1 MRKSIIA
8 SGECCYLCGNTQNL
22 ERHHCLYGRGI
33 RQLSD
38 RFGLTVMLCP
48 RCHRDTKYGV
58 HGLNKEADL
67 RLKRIAQ
74 ITFESIYSHEKWMK
88 VFGRNYL

>member
-1 MRKSIIA
+1 MKSIIA
-8 SGECCYLCGNTQNL
+8 DGNCCYLCGATQGL

-33 RQLSD
+33 RPLAD
-38 RFGLTVMLCP
+38 KFGLTVMLCG
-48 RCHRDTKYGV
+48 RCHRDGKYGV

-74 ITFESIYSHEKWMK
+74 ITFEAKYDHQKWMEIFK
-88 VFGRNYL
+88 RNYL